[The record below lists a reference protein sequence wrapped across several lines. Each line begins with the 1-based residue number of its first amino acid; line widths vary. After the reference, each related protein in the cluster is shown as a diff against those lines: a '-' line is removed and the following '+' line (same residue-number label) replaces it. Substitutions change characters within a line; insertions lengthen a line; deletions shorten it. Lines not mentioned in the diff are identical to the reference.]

1 VKARNFAGA
10 LAVSLLLAVPFI
22 VPFVAGVATWK
33 IVLGVA
39 GLLLF
44 VTAGMTSRPR
54 P

>member
-10 LAVSLLLAVPFI
+10 IAAAVLLAVPFV
-22 VPFVAGVATWK
+22 VPFVAGIATWK

-44 VTAGMTSRPR
+44 VSAGMTSRPHR
-54 P
+54 